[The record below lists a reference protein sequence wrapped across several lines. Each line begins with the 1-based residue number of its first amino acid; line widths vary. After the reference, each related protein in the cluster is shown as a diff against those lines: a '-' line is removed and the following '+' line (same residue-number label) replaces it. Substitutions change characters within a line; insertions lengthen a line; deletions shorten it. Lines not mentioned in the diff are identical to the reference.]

1 MNTGIIELL
10 DNINILYGRKN
21 NINSLLELINKKEQ
35 PQVEI
40 TYGLYAIPNKPNEFK
55 CVDDNIPHIKLSKF
69 KKGNNILISNVLKK
83 INADYNKN
91 KVWTLLK
98 TKVNNNNINSNTL
111 YKLSDIL
118 TENNIENDRKYY
130 INCITMPPNSAW
142 YLTMVEKN
150 GDTINFIGDKIQLH
164 DITTNIKVLSYN
176 VCYEA
181 MQGTHTKCQKQI
193 NNNNICLNN
202 LASFIKSNNPF
213 DFIGLQEATN
223 YENIVK
229 VADLTNMGSVIKDS
243 AEHMITL
250 YNKDKYTLE
259 FSMIGGM
266 SGSTDIIKPDA
277 RPFTMLFFTQQICVF
292 NMHGSH
298 NNPKFGYSFFNFNE
312 YLKTQLEGHN
322 RKKEIIEK
330 LKKYDIILMG
340 DLNNKIA
347 GNGNY
352 SSLDNSY
359 LFLKDPELVPN
370 GRRLY
375 GVTKENTCCDN
386 NLKPTH
392 NNVKFIADHILST
405 FKNIKNQ
412 VSDPIS
418 PASDHLPIIATI
430 TL

>member
-1 MNTGIIELL
+1 MDTEIIEML
-10 DNINILYGRKN
+10 DNINILCDRKN
-21 NINSLLELINKKEQ
+21 NINALLELINKKEQ

-40 TYGLYAIPNKPNEFK
+40 TYGLYAIPNKPNDFK
-55 CVDDNIPHIKLSKF
+55 CTGDNTPHIKLSKF

-91 KVWTLLK
+91 KEWILLR
-98 TKVNNNNINSNTL
+98 TKVNNNNIKSSTL
-111 YKLSDIL
+111 HKLSDIL

-150 GDTINFIGDKIQLH
+150 GDTINFVGDKIQLH
-164 DITTNIKVLSYN
+164 DITTNIKILSYN

-181 MQGTHTKCQKQI
+181 MMGKHKKCKTQI

-202 LASFIKSNNPF
+202 LATFIKTNNPF
-213 DFIGLQEATN
+213 DFVGLQEATN

-229 VADLTNMGSVIKDS
+229 VADLTNMGSVIKETP
-243 AEHMITL
+243 EHMITL

-259 FSMIGGM
+259 FFMIGGM
-266 SGSTDIIKPDA
+266 SDSTVIIKPGA
-277 RPFTMLFFTQQICVF
+277 RPFTMLFFTQQVCVF

-312 YLKTQLEGHN
+312 YLKTQLKDHEH
-322 RKKEIIEK
+322 KKEIVEK

-340 DLNNKIA
+340 DLNNKIE
-347 GNGNY
+347 GNVNY
-352 SSLDNSY
+352 SPSDNSY
-359 LFLKDPELVPN
+359 LFLKDQELVPN

-386 NLKPTH
+386 NLKPIH
-392 NNVKFIADHILST
+392 NNVTFIADHILST

-412 VSDPIS
+412 VPNPIS